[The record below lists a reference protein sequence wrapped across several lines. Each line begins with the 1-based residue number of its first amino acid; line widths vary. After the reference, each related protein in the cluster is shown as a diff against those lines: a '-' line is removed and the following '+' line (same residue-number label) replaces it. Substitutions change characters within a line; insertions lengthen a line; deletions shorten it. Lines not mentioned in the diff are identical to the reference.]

1 MGELDYNK
9 LSIHKRKFIHVNYFE
24 LNFDMYMKIFTL
36 FVSGQQNASHLHL
49 GYQLKQTYF
58 TLDNSDGLRH

>member
-1 MGELDYNK
+1 M
-9 LSIHKRKFIHVNYFE
+9 H
-24 LNFDMYMKIFTL
+24 MKIFTL
-36 FVSGQQNASHLHL
+36 FVFRQQNASHLHL